1 MNENCVTKTVLLKLE
16 NCVTKTEY
24 VTHIRDL
31 KQALHGS
38 ISKIF
43 HRWIKFNQ
51 KASLKW
57 QKWKNKLGKT
67 FSSWWIVLLLKK
79 IMENLRKQRNIKDVT
94 TLRRGNY
101 LVSEP
106 SYHATNFFKENLLA
120 IEMVKSQIVTYKPV
134 YVALSIL
141 DLSKT
146 VTYEFWYNY
155 VKSKYGEN
163 IKHCYMDEDSYI
175 VRVKIDDVYKDI
187 SENIETRFDSSN
199 FEVYRSL
206 PERKNKKS
214 NWTNER
220 WIRWTNQEGIFCIKS
235 KSI

>member
-1 MNENCVTKTVLLKLE
+1 
-16 NCVTKTEY
+16 
-24 VTHIRDL
+24 
-31 KQALHGS
+31 
-38 ISKIF
+38 
-43 HRWIKFNQ
+43 
-51 KASLKW
+51 
-57 QKWKNKLGKT
+57 
-67 FSSWWIVLLLKK
+67 
-79 IMENLRKQRNIKDVT
+79 
-94 TLRRGNY
+94 
-101 LVSEP
+101 
-106 SYHATNFFKENLLA
+106 
-120 IEMVKSQIVTYKPV
+120 MVKSQIVMYKPV

-220 WIRWTNQEGIFCIKS
+220 
-235 KSI
+235 